1 MNSPK
6 ETLCFLYAQGSFSAS
21 LCYLLLAS
29 FSCSNTSVIPL
40 VKFIKACLSVCQSL
54 SSRGHFCLSD
64 FDPADLTSPS
74 NVLADKCV

>member
-1 MNSPK
+1 M
-6 ETLCFLYAQGSFSAS
+6 LS
-21 LCYLLLAS
+21 LCARFVLSKSLLLIAS
-29 FSCSNTSVIPL
+29 VFQLSNTSVIPL